1 MSGFAPAA
9 GTTPWTAAEAV
20 AAGVP
25 QEDSE
30 LVSQL
35 AARLGLDATKN
46 ALEPMSDPTTLLRF
60 LNARDKDLD
69 KACTMYTETM
79 AWRGSSGLAKK
90 MNDHGTIPDLYGA
103 DGMQK
108 TDLSS
113 WAWKRATSTP
123 DAALVQRFG
132 FFGRLGRLGPDDEA
146 IIIWRLGAADLKTTG
161 HHEDKILEAFN
172 AHMEDCMQVGR
183 AASLKHK
190 KLVRSRLVIDLN
202 GIGLSAIPYLS
213 VIRKIL
219 GLGKTESLA

>member
-1 MSGFAPAA
+1 
-9 GTTPWTAAEAV
+9 
-20 AAGVP
+20 
-25 QEDSE
+25 
-30 LVSQL
+30 
-35 AARLGLDATKN
+35 
-46 ALEPMSDPTTLLRF
+46 
-60 LNARDKDLD
+60 
-69 KACTMYTETM
+69 MYTETM

-172 AHMEDCMQVGR
+172 AHMEEYVPPVPTFRQQR
-183 AASLKHK
+183 SLSPCARTQLHAGWAGG
-190 KLVRSRLVIDLN
+190 V
-202 GIGLSAIPYLS
+202 A
-213 VIRKIL
+213 
-219 GLGKTESLA
+219 